1 VVYKKLQHA
10 SLMWVLWLS
19 TELVINLPRY
29 CWLLLKSYLDCLE
42 SRAEEKYEEKSDPN
56 NCRSIVGIM

>member
-1 VVYKKLQHA
+1 
-10 SLMWVLWLS
+10 MWVLWLS

-42 SRAEEKYEEKSDPN
+42 ARAEGKISGKKVILTIA
-56 NCRSIVGIM
+56 IVLLA